1 MAEILLLEDTR
12 PLLRIMAH
20 ALREAGHSVT
30 PVENGQITRHPTV
43 MRDIDLM
50 ITDIDMP
57 GVNGIEAIIAARNAN
72 PGLKIIAMSGAGMS
86 DNDDYLAI
94 CKDLGASELLLKP
107 VDPDDLIR
115 IVDALLKS

>member
-12 PLLRIMAH
+12 PLLRIMTH

-30 PVENGQITRHPTV
+30 PVENGQITSHPSV
-43 MRDIDLM
+43 LRGIDLM

-72 PGLKIIAMSGAGMS
+72 PDLKIVAMSGAGMDS
-86 DNDDYLAI
+86 HDDYLSV
-94 CKDLGASELLLKP
+94 CGDLGANELLLKP
-107 VDPDDLIR
+107 VDPDDLLKLVDR
-115 IVDALLKS
+115 ILAA